1 MLSLGLAHKCQR
13 HEISVAPRCRGAAFY
28 HHVKFGG
35 IFPENRAKFI
45 SWRIHVL
52 KEFSRKLFSR
62 RLFKKAIMKKKIITR
77 ALLSI
82 FALCTIFTIW
92 ISEPISINPFAA
104 YDLPKVE
111 STTDS
116 DCSKQIQQS
125 ADKLVNELIDKKG
138 FMSVSTGTY
147 QKDCG
152 MYLATAGFAN
162 KKDQQRPNNETLY
175 RTASIG
181 KPITAVA
188 IMQLFERGVLNLD
201 VPIQQYL
208 PEFPKKEK
216 GEITIKQLLSHTSGV
231 RHYHSTVDGISFK
244 HYDSLID
251 AIDEFKDDPLEFG
264 PGTSYLYST
273 YGYTILGAIIEK
285 VSGLSFEE
293 HMRKNIFEPANMNHT
308 SLENANRSY
317 ENKAS
322 LYIKFK
328 NKFIKSPNTDLSV
341 KYPGGGYI
349 TTAED
354 MLLFG
359 KALLEYQLITKE
371 TIDKMGDTS
380 VHHKKGTP
388 YGFGWF
394 VYEHE
399 RKGKILMH
407 GGSQSGASS
416 EFNIVL
422 DQGLVTVAL
431 SNTFGCNFETQQL
444 VFQLADLIEDR
455 LDQ

>member
-1 MLSLGLAHKCQR
+1 MTKR
-13 HEISVAPRCRGAAFY
+13 
-28 HHVKFGG
+28 
-35 IFPENRAKFI
+35 
-45 SWRIHVL
+45 
-52 KEFSRKLFSR
+52 
-62 RLFKKAIMKKKIITR
+62 KIITR
-77 ALLSI
+77 TVLLI
-82 FALCTIFTIW
+82 FVLFTTFTIW
-92 ISEPISINPFAA
+92 ISEPISLNPFAA

-116 DCSKQIQQS
+116 DCSNQIRDA
-125 ADKLVNELIDKKG
+125 ADQLVNELIDRRG

-152 MYLATAGFAN
+152 MYLATAGFAD
-162 KKDQQRPNNETLY
+162 KKQQRRPNNETLY

-188 IMQLFERGVLNLD
+188 IMQLVERGVLNLD

-208 PEFPKKEK
+208 REFPKKEK
-216 GEITIKQLLSHTSGV
+216 GDITIRQLLSHTSGV

-244 HYDSLID
+244 HYDSLVD
-251 AIDEFKDDPLEFG
+251 ALSEFKDDPLVFT
-264 PGTSYLYST
+264 PGTSYLYTT

-285 VSGLSFEE
+285 VSGLRFEE
-293 HMRKNIFEPANMNHT
+293 HMQKNIFEPAGMNDT
-308 SLENANRSY
+308 SLEEASRSY
-317 ENKAS
+317 KNKAS

-328 NKFIKSPNTDLSV
+328 NKFIKSPNTDLSL

-349 TTAED
+349 TTAKD

-359 KALLEYQLITKE
+359 KALLENQLIRKE
-371 TIDKMGDTS
+371 TFAKMGDTS
-380 VHHKKGTP
+380 IHHKQGTP

-416 EFNIVL
+416 EFNIVI

-444 VFQLADLIEDR
+444 VFRLADLMEDR
-455 LDQ
+455 LDR